1 MNLSQFDNLAVR
13 TLNLR
18 EEFQGQDSMAMQHI
32 ESLCTWA
39 GPQLKQLTVIE
50 GSHNFSDDM
59 WDRHPDSWRVIEIE
73 SSLMEAIT
81 YVDPDHLTTFTSTSR
96 FFSRYLDSS
105 NSIKR
110 KFKRMLG
117 RNPHLGTPSCR
128 VALMGSHE
136 RRIPNENAWFIPRKP
151 EDHPAYKWE
160 RMSYHT
166 TPCLRDT
173 STPYFIFTNKWKNPE
188 KCVHVLVFW
197 SYEEDLAVYV
207 NADGTLQS
215 SMDYLSEF
223 FEGLWRNWL
232 LTTGSGWIMLAVNL
246 GIDIGFRPTEVREST
261 RRIFCLKVP
270 CTVVFIGQRY
280 IIATFFEIFFLHW
293 CWPANGRDIKDLW
306 HLLHADA
313 NAAVDALF
321 QSITVSSSITSVQD
335 CELRLGHLKWSSHWW
350 DQFTVFKFSLIRMSS
365 YLKSQ
370 LNLRI
375 HTDVTAFSALLI
387 YLKCKPGVT
396 RSCSQTWSST
406 WCCRNCLRTLESLI
420 QNRFAP
426 KPRLF
431 PGLFMFSVRCDMR
444 H

>member
-1 MNLSQFDNLAVR
+1 MELEYGSCSSKDLLIIELSDVAFLVELGFEMNLSQFDNLAVR

-223 FEGLWRNWL
+223 FEGL
-232 LTTGSGWIMLAVNL
+232 
-246 GIDIGFRPTEVREST
+246 
-261 RRIFCLKVP
+261 
-270 CTVVFIGQRY
+270 
-280 IIATFFEIFFLHW
+280 
-293 CWPANGRDIKDLW
+293 
-306 HLLHADA
+306 
-313 NAAVDALF
+313 
-321 QSITVSSSITSVQD
+321 
-335 CELRLGHLKWSSHWW
+335 
-350 DQFTVFKFSLIRMSS
+350 
-365 YLKSQ
+365 
-370 LNLRI
+370 
-375 HTDVTAFSALLI
+375 
-387 YLKCKPGVT
+387 
-396 RSCSQTWSST
+396 
-406 WCCRNCLRTLESLI
+406 
-420 QNRFAP
+420 
-426 KPRLF
+426 
-431 PGLFMFSVRCDMR
+431 
-444 H
+444 